1 MRIEKDAEPALQL
14 TGVVRRFGDRV
25 AVDHVSLRLDR
36 GHVVALLGPN
46 GAGKTT
52 TVRMASTLLTP
63 DAGQIQVA
71 GVDALRHPRQARAHT
86 GLVLGGDR
94 GFYMRATAVENLRFF
109 ADVAAVPGRRRD
121 AAVRSALEVVGLH
134 DRANDKVASFSR
146 GMVQRLHLARALTGE
161 PVLLLLDE
169 PTNGLDVAA
178 ARDVRA
184 VVHSLTD
191 RGCGVLLTT
200 HVMAEA
206 ETLADHIAMIDRG
219 RIVVTGTA
227 RDVAQAAGV
236 HAVSMVVMP
245 GDLPPKEF
253 DELLQLPAVK
263 AVDVTALHGR
273 TAVSVVWGEHAHPEL
288 LEPFAHGADVTTR
301 PPTLEESY
309 LALMDGT
316 A

>member
-1 MRIEKDAEPALQL
+1 MAGDTEPALQL
-14 TGVVRRFGDRV
+14 VDVLRRFADRV

-36 GHVVALLGPN
+36 GQVLALLGPN

-94 GFYMRATAVENLRFF
+94 GFYMRASAVENLRFF
-109 ADVAAVPGRRRD
+109 ADVAAVPGRRRE
-121 AAVRSALEVVGLH
+121 AMVRSALEAVSLH
-134 DRANDKVASFSR
+134 DRADDKVSSFSR

-161 PVLLLLDE
+161 PALLLLDE

-184 VVHSLTD
+184 VVRTLTD

-200 HVMAEA
+200 HIMAEA
-206 ETLADHIAMIDRG
+206 ETLADRIDVIDHG
-219 RIVVTGTA
+219 RITVTGTTSE
-227 RDVAQAAGV
+227 VAEAAGV
-236 HAVSMVVMP
+236 HAVSMVVLA
-245 GDLPPKEF
+245 GDLAPTQL
-253 DELLQLPAVK
+253 DALTHLPAVK
-263 AVDVTALHGR
+263 AVNVTALHGR
-273 TAVSVVWGEHAHPEL
+273 TAVAVVWGQNANPEL
-288 LEPFAHGADVTTR
+288 LEPFTHGANVTTR

-309 LALMDGT
+309 LALMDGS